1 MNEYKGHISFKCTWI
16 KVKHHTAYFWMKAP
30 FFHTECFEYISI
42 IVEKQ
47 NMSNGDKRSAIIF
60 KSFLG
65 VCKIELFKQH
75 IYRWNNPCSI
85 ENSKWRGTFMKYLNA
100 YSEHQTKFHHQISF
114 VFVSAKILKKTSSIF
129 SKLQIFNLHVQTSVK
144 ETTYIETL
152 RAKN

>member
-1 MNEYKGHISFKCTWI
+1 MAEGWGSVVHFWKNAKFSKSHSKRQKLPHPANKIIPLAFLWDPRMNEYKGHISFKCTWI

-85 ENSKWRGTFMKYLNA
+85 ENSKWRGTFMKY
-100 YSEHQTKFHHQISF
+100 
-114 VFVSAKILKKTSSIF
+114 
-129 SKLQIFNLHVQTSVK
+129 
-144 ETTYIETL
+144 
-152 RAKN
+152 